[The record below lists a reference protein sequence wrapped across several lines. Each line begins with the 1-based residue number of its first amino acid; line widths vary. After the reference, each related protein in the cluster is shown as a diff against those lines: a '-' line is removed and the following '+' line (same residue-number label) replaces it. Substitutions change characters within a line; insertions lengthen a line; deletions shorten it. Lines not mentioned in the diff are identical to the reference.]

1 MKFEIIDASEVIAVK
16 RGRKS
21 TASPELVK
29 ALAGLKTG
37 QAIRVEDFRCD
48 PKSKDFPKNKSSKGA
63 SIRSAG
69 KSAGVAVSIA
79 WSPDGVPQVTVTGKA

>member
-1 MKFEIIDASEVIAVK
+1 MDFEIIDAKDVVAVR

-29 ALAGLKTG
+29 ALGALRTG
-37 QAIRVEDFRCD
+37 QAIRITQMKCD
-48 PKSKDFPKNKSSKGA
+48 PKGKDFRNEKASKGA
-63 SIRSAG
+63 LIRSAG
-69 KSAGVAVSIA
+69 KVAGVKVSVA